1 MRPTELIELWGQM
14 SSGASGPA
22 GLDRRLLDV
31 EAPVSIYACIYW
43 PGGQPGL
50 LVEGVGAV
58 RPSGGRLP
66 KCRGVRLS
74 HEIRRGDPVRTVVR
88 ILLEDQRLLEIFAVL
103 AIDLL
108 GVAKAQS
115 SAAEAL
121 RQCIDRIAMWQGLF
135 ERIPADGLSDEA
147 QRGLFGELWVL
158 RDLFFAALPPF
169 EAVSAW
175 VGPDPANQDFVHRG
189 VAVEVKS
196 SLAKRHSRLSIAN
209 EKQLD
214 ETPFRELFLAHVRL
228 DDGSA
233 QGETLP
239 GLVRSCRDRLDHDPY
254 AARKFDNSLLEA
266 GYLDVHAQLYADRSW
281 LVSSLRFFK
290 VVGEFPRLTE
300 TNLPPGVGDIRYT
313 IIADDLAQYEY
324 EREDVVASLEEKPD
338 GD

>member
-1 MRPTELIELWGQM
+1 MRSPELLELWQEM

-22 GLDRRLLDV
+22 GFDRRLLDV

-43 PGGQPGL
+43 PDGQPGL
-50 LVEGVGAV
+50 LVDGEGSV
-58 RPSGGRLP
+58 RPTGGRLP

-74 HEIRRGDPVRTVVR
+74 HETRRGDPVRTVVR
-88 ILLEDQRLLEIFAVL
+88 VLLEDQRLREIFAVL
-103 AIDLL
+103 AVDLL

-158 RDLFFAALPPF
+158 RDLFVAVLPPF
-169 EAVSAW
+169 EAVAAW
-175 VGPDPANQDFVHRG
+175 VGPDPANQDFIHRG

-214 ETPFRELFLAHVRL
+214 ETPFRELFLAHTRL

-239 GLVRSCRDRLDHDPY
+239 DLVKSCRDRLGQDPY
-254 AARKFDNSLLEA
+254 AARQFDDSLLEA
-266 GYLDVHAQLYADRSW
+266 GYLDVHAPIYADRSW
-281 LVSSLRFFK
+281 LISSLRFFK
-290 VVGEFPRLTE
+290 VTGEFPRLTE
-300 TNLPPGVGDIRYT
+300 INLPPGVGDIRYT
-313 IIADDLAQYEY
+313 IIADDLALYEC
-324 EREDVVASLEEKPD
+324 ERDKVVASLEECAD
-338 GD
+338 GN